1 MSVKSGGL
9 DLSIVG
15 TGDKRRLRV
24 LAPSSLALR
33 DFEGTADEAN
43 EGTILEGL
51 LSPANAA
58 AVRSHVPWLRPQPI
72 GLQTSAGLGD
82 RLDGM

>member
-1 MSVKSGGL
+1 MNAKSGGL

-24 LAPSSLALR
+24 LAPFSLALR
-33 DFEGTADEAN
+33 DFEGTADEAT

-58 AVRSHVPWLRPQPI
+58 AVRSHVPGSR
-72 GLQTSAGLGD
+72 QT
-82 RLDGM
+82 